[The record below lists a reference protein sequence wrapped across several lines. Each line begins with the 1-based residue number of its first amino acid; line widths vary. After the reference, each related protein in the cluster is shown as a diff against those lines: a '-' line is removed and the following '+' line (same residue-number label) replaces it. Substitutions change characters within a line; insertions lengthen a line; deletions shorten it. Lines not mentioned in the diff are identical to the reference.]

1 MTHKNIIIVVGGGM
15 AGLTAAN
22 VLAKRGADVLLIE
35 KNDKCGGLVNS
46 FTRDGFLFD
55 GGIRAIENAGMIKPM
70 LEELEVD
77 LKLSKSPISLGVED
91 RVISVDNDD
100 SVNDYERLLKYL
112 YPDSTD
118 DVESVIKVIVRLRE
132 HMNVLFGNESP
143 FFKDPDRKWT
153 YYFTT
158 LISWFFKL
166 IFTFFAIN
174 KMKLPVEEFLGKK
187 IKNRSLDDI
196 ISQHFFKNT
205 PAFFAMSYFA
215 LYTDYYYPAG
225 GVGQLT
231 AKLEEKL
238 IENGGTVLKNTDIT
252 CVNPGSKELTD
263 QNANRYIYDKLIW
276 AADLKQLYRILRQ
289 QGLSKKLV
297 EKVNE
302 EKEKIISSKGAE
314 SVFTLFMATDIGP
327 EKLRK
332 ISHGHFFYTPS
343 RRGLGSLQRS
353 DLQKMLKSRKE
364 LSRQDILGW
373 IDEFCRY
380 NTYEIS
386 VPVLSEPEAA
396 PEGKSGIIVSLLMD
410 YELVKRVNDDGW
422 YNEFNTYMEERI
434 IDTLNESI
442 YPGIKDEILF
452 KFTAS
457 PLSIEKLV
465 RSSEGAIVGWS
476 FEKPVPVEGGML
488 NMKNSVKTNIPDVYK
503 VGQWSVSPAGLPT
516 CILTA
521 KLASDIIVKE

>member
-1 MTHKNIIIVVGGGM
+1 MTQKNRIIVVGGGM
-15 AGLTAAN
+15 AGLTTAN

-70 LEELEVD
+70 LEELEID
-77 LKLSKSPISLGVED
+77 LKLNKSAISLGIEG

-100 SVNDYERLLKYL
+100 SVNDYEKLLKDL
-112 YPDSTD
+112 YPDSHS
-118 DVESVIKVIVRLRE
+118 DVESVIKVIVKLRE

-143 FFKDPDRKWT
+143 FFKNPKRKWT

-158 LISWFFKL
+158 LIAWFFKL

-187 IKNRSLDDI
+187 IENRSLDDI

-238 IENGGTVLKNTDIT
+238 LEKGGSVLKSTDIT
-252 CVNPGSKELTD
+252 RVDPNSKELTD
-263 QNANRYIYDKLIW
+263 QNDKEYKYDKLIW
-276 AADLKQLYRILRQ
+276 AADLKQLYRILKP
-289 QGLSKKLV
+289 QGLSEKTI
-297 EKVNE
+297 EKVNK
-302 EKEKIISSKGAE
+302 EKEKILSSKGAE
-314 SVFTLFMATDIGP
+314 SVFTLFMATDIDPG
-327 EKLRK
+327 ELRK

-343 RRGLGSLQRS
+343 RRGLGNLQRS
-353 DLQKMLKSRKE
+353 DLQKMLEEWKE
-364 LSRQDILGW
+364 LSREDILAW
-373 IDEFCRY
+373 IDNFCRY

-386 VPVLSEPEAA
+386 VPVLSEPGAA

-410 YELVKRVNDDGW
+410 YELVKRINNDGW
-422 YNEFNTYMEERI
+422 YQEFNTYMEERI
-434 IDTLNESI
+434 IETLNKSI
-442 YPGIKDEILF
+442 YPGIKDKILF

-476 FEKPVPVEGGML
+476 FEKPVPVKGGML
-488 NMKNSVKTNIPDVYK
+488 NMKNSVKTSIPDVYK

-521 KLASDIIVKE
+521 KLASDFLVKE